1 MDLHMVQAG
10 ENFADAAR
18 MDDVNR
24 EAFPKE
30 ERVPTEELLR
40 MARKGLIRILA
51 LYDREDFIGFL
62 SYLIHGSL
70 FYITF
75 FAIDHSRRNRGY
87 GGAVL
92 QSLREQYPGRQFVLD
107 LEPLDSAAENLPQRR
122 RRRAF
127 YLRNGFHATSYF
139 LRYRGLT
146 FEILCTGG
154 VFDREGFSALMDT
167 LRSPA
172 FQPVLFR
179 RSEESGRQ
187 G

>member
-18 MDDVNR
+18 MDAVNR

-30 ERVPTEELLR
+30 ERVPTKELLR
-40 MARKGLIRILA
+40 MAGEGLIRILA

-62 SYLIHGSL
+62 TYLTHGAI
-70 FYITF
+70 FYISF
-75 FAIDHSRRNRGY
+75 FAIDRSRRNRGY

-92 QSLREQYPGRQFVLD
+92 RELQEQYPGRQFVLD
-107 LEPLDSAAENLPQRR
+107 LEPLDAAAENLPQRR
-122 RRRAF
+122 RRRDF
-127 YLRNGFHATSYF
+127 YLRSGFHPTSYF

-154 VFDREGFSALMDT
+154 AFRREGFASLMDT

-179 RSEESGRQ
+179 QPEEAGQ
-187 G
+187 P